1 MWTNKYAYIYN
12 TLLPNIVKKYQTKQS
27 FSELYDKTC
36 LFAKGLLLNTGI
48 EIRKLILE
56 SGDSVI
62 ISRHG
67 VPCLIVSKF
76 TPEKTAEKPEPKK
89 LRFEDT
95 PLFGMWADRE
105 DMANPRE
112 WIEKMRSERMKR
124 LFQ

>member
-1 MWTNKYAYIYN
+1 MK
-12 TLLPNIVKKYQTKQS
+12 TLSIAEARRDFCSLAADI
-27 FSELYDKTC
+27 F
-36 LFAKGLLLNTGI
+36 
-48 EIRKLILE
+48 E

-67 VPCLIVSKF
+67 TPCLIVSKF
-76 TPEKTAEKPEPKK
+76 TPEKATEKPSAASRS
-89 LRFEDT
+89 LRCEDT